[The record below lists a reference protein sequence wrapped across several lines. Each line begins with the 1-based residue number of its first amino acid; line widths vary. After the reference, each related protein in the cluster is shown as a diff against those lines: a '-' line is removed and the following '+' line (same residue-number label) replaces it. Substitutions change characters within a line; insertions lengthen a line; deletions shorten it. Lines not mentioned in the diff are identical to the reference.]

1 MKFLKDVNTS
11 LKKLRF
17 FDIHTPRQNGKWNTN
32 PSAIYLQRLQYD
44 SSSGCYSGKNATNL
58 GQQLVHFFSYFDQ
71 SDPFIRNIHENEIWK
86 YQFQVTRSYVPNK
99 CLWAL
104 LIIVPSIL
112 FIHDFCQNKNKKD
125 VGYGC
130 LALSLSYCLTALITA
145 YLKVLTGRPRP
156 DFYFRCFPQGSG
168 NDYTLC
174 TGKREI
180 YMDGRKSFP
189 SGHSSLAF
197 ACMFFVS
204 LYLRKK
210 FGLFEDNRRGESWQ
224 LCLCLVPILSAAAI
238 AIGRTCD
245 YHHHYEG
252 TYFLILTTNYLNHPV
267 FLDVVAGS
275 LMGSVISYMCYKLYF
290 PKTTSTFVQ
299 EIN

>member
-1 MKFLKDVNTS
+1 MEYKSQCNIFIETAV
-11 LKKLRF
+11 
-17 FDIHTPRQNGKWNTN
+17 
-32 PSAIYLQRLQYD
+32 RLIIW
-44 SSSGCYSGKNATNL
+44 L
-58 GQQLVHFFSYFDQ
+58 LFSYFDQ

-145 YLKVLTGRPRP
+145 YIKVLTGRPRP
-156 DFYFRCFPQGSG
+156 DFYYRCFPQGSG

-180 YMDGRKSFP
+180 CMDGRKSFP
-189 SGHSSLAF
+189 SGHASLAF
-197 ACMFFVS
+197 A
-204 LYLRKK
+204 Y
-210 FGLFEDNRRGESWQ
+210 NRRGESWQ

-238 AIGRTCD
+238 AISRTCD
-245 YHHHYEG
+245 YHHHYE
-252 TYFLILTTNYLNHPV
+252 
-267 FLDVVAGS
+267 DVVAGS

-290 PKTTSTFVQ
+290 PNTTSTFVQ